1 VDILPVIRYILSNPY
16 AFTVELLENLRDP
29 DLQEALKDSNWRA
42 ALVEGS
48 RSQERNLPELIRTLA
63 KMDAQQ
69 WQALSG
75 MIAVMAPK

>member
-1 VDILPVIRYILSNPY
+1 MPLIRYVLSNPR
-16 AFTVELLENLRDP
+16 AFTVEFLETLRDP
-29 DLQEALKDSNWRA
+29 ELQKALDDPNWRE

-48 RSQERNLPELIRTLA
+48 QLEDRNLPDLIRNIA

-75 MIAVMAPK
+75 MIAVITPK